1 MENNPKKVRI
11 LSFHHI
17 PNSGAFLFAYSLQ
30 NIFKHGFQ
38 GFDVKLLN
46 YKSKRLAAYEYA
58 KRYKFLQK
66 IPLFYF
72 RRAQMWNEQIHSFL
86 DVDTELPYFSGEKS
100 LQQLFAK
107 KYDALVVGMDVWCIT
122 QGTERPKFPNI
133 YWLPEKTNIPKIA
146 YGVSAYESDPN
157 LIQRSSKEIG
167 EYLDGFDVIGARDSF
182 TYQMIRDLR
191 NRKGGIVEHIPDP
204 AFLYEVGGTQV
215 AEKLRSAGLDLT
227 RPILG
232 LLMFGNK
239 KLSAEIRAQYKARG
253 YQIVALNMYNAA
265 ADFNLGHILTPFE
278 WAEAFRYLSF
288 CITDRFHGSIFCL
301 KNKTPFVGLEY
312 KQSLPRSQSKLFDLL
327 GSFGFESLYFNQTD
341 ENFKTEH
348 FLFHADEVKNAWQSS
363 FAPHID
369 RQIETRKQAHFDFMA
384 KIKDQIS

>member
-17 PNSGAFLFAYSLQ
+17 PNSGAFLFAYSLL
-30 NIFKHGFQ
+30 NLFRNNFRDL
-38 GFDVKLLN
+38 DVKLLN

-66 IPLFYF
+66 VPLFYF
-72 RRAQMWNEQIHSFL
+72 RRAQMWGEQIQKFL

-100 LQQLFAK
+100 LQHFFAK

-122 QGTERPKFPNI
+122 QGSERPKFPNI

-157 LIQRSSKEIG
+157 LIRRSSKEIG
-167 EYLDGFDVIGARDSF
+167 EYLDGFDFIGARDKF
-182 TYQMIRDLR
+182 TLQMISEH
-191 NRKGGIVEHIPDP
+191 RKRQDGIVEQIPDP
-204 AFLYEVGGTQV
+204 AFLYKVGGTQV
-215 AEKLRSAGLDLT
+215 AEKLRSAGLDLN
-227 RPILG
+227 RPIVG

-239 KLSAEIRAQYKARG
+239 KLSAQIRDRYKARG
-253 YQIVALNMYNAA
+253 YQIVALNMYNSA

-327 GSFGFESLYFNQTD
+327 GSFGFESLYFNQAD
-341 ENFKTEH
+341 KNFNSEH
-348 FLFHADEVKNAWQSS
+348 FLAHAAEVENAWQSN
-363 FAPHID
+363 FVPHID
-369 RQIETRKQAHFDFMA
+369 RQLETRKQAHFDFMA
-384 KIKDQIS
+384 KVKDQIT

>member
-1 MENNPKKVRI
+1 MDNHQKKVRI

-17 PNSGAFLFAYSLQ
+17 PNSGAFLFAYSLL
-30 NIFKHGFQ
+30 NIFKQELQ

-58 KRYKFLQK
+58 KRYKVFQK
-66 IPLFYF
+66 VPLFYF
-72 RRAQMWNEQIHSFL
+72 RRAQMWAEQIQSFL
-86 DVDTELPYFSGEKS
+86 DVDADLPYFSGEKS

-122 QGTERPKFPNI
+122 QGSERPKFPNI

-146 YGVSAYESDPN
+146 YGVSAYESDPK
-157 LIQRSSKEIG
+157 LVQRSSKEIG
-167 EYLDGFDVIGARDSF
+167 KYLNGFDIIGARDSF
-182 TYQMIRDLR
+182 TFQMIRDHR
-191 NRKGGIVEHIPDP
+191 NRPDGIVEQIPDP
-204 AFLYEVGGTQV
+204 AFLYQVGGTQV
-215 AEKLRSAGLDLT
+215 VEKLRSAGIDLT

-239 KLSAEIRAQYKARG
+239 KLSAEIRAHYKSRG
-253 YQIVALNMYNAA
+253 YQIAALNMYNSA

-278 WAEAFRYLSF
+278 WAEAFRYLTF
-288 CITDRFHGSIFCL
+288 CITDRFHGSIFCP

-312 KQSLPRSQSKLFDLL
+312 KQSLPKSQSKLFDLL

-341 ENFKTEH
+341 ENFTPER
-348 FLFHADEVKNAWQSS
+348 FLAHAEEVKNAWQSN

-369 RQIETRKQAHFDFMA
+369 PQIETRKQAHFDFIA
-384 KIKDQIS
+384 KVKNYIG

>member
-1 MENNPKKVRI
+1 MDNNQKKVRI

-17 PNSGAFLFAYSLQ
+17 PNSGAFLFAYSLL
-30 NIFKHGFQ
+30 NIFKNGFED
-38 GFDVKLLN
+38 FDVKLLD

-58 KRYKFLQK
+58 KRYKFTQK

-72 RRAQMWNEQIHSFL
+72 QRAQMWGEQIKKFL
-86 DVDTELPYFSGEKS
+86 DVDTQLPYFSGEKS
-100 LQQLFAK
+100 LQHLFAK

-122 QGTERPKFPNI
+122 QGSERPQFPNI
-133 YWLPEKTNIPKIA
+133 YWLPEKTKIPKIA
-146 YGVSAYESDPN
+146 YGVSAYESDPD

-167 EYLDGFDVIGARDSF
+167 EYLNGFDVIGVRDSY
-182 TYQMIRDLR
+182 TYQMIHDHRGRQD
-191 NRKGGIVEHIPDP
+191 GVVEQIPDP

-215 AEKLRSAGLDLT
+215 AEKLRSAGLDLD

-239 KLSAEIRAQYKARG
+239 KLSAQIRAHYKTRG
-253 YQIVALNMYNAA
+253 YQIVALNMYNSS

-301 KNKTPFVGLEY
+301 KNKTPFIGLEY
-312 KQSLPRSQSKLFDLL
+312 NQSLPRTQSKLFDLL
-327 GSFGFESLYFNQTD
+327 GGFGFDSLYFNQAD
-341 ENFKTEH
+341 NNFRSEQ
-348 FLFHADEVKNAWQSS
+348 LLAHADEVKNAWQSS

-369 RQIETRKQAHFDFMA
+369 RQIETRKQAHFDFIA
-384 KIKDQIS
+384 KIKDQIL